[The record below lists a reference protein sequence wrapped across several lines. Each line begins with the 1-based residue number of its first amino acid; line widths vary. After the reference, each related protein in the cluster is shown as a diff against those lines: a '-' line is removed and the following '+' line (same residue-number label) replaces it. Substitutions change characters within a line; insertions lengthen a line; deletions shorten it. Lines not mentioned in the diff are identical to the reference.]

1 MTDTA
6 NDQTQTT
13 PDADH
18 LLDHAYDGIQE
29 YDNPLP
35 RWWLALFWATIIF
48 TPLYILY
55 FHFGGGMLA
64 KERYDQEMI
73 AFYDKQAEQ
82 LLALG
87 EISEGTL
94 VDLMADASM
103 MNGGK
108 KIFQAKCA
116 TCHGMFGEGGI
127 GPNLTDDH
135 WLHGP
140 QLMDIYRTVMEGVPA
155 KGMLAWERL
164 LRPAEIL
171 AVSAHVGSLLGS
183 APPNGKAPQGDQ
195 VERLAPEPVAEGEE
209 EAATDDEATV
219 EGETVEEGA

>member
-1 MTDTA
+1 VTDVA

-116 TCHGMFGEGGI
+116 TCHGVFGEGGI
-127 GPNLTDDH
+127 GPNLTDDY
-135 WLHGP
+135 WLHGG
-140 QLMDIYRTVMEGVPA
+140 QLMDVYKTVRDGVPA
-155 KGMLAWERL
+155 KGMLAWERQ
-164 LRPAEIL
+164 LRPAEL
-171 AVSAHVGSLLGS
+171 MAVSSYVGTMLGS
-183 APPNGKAPQGDQ
+183 EPPNPKAPQGDQ
-195 VERLAPEPVAEGEE
+195 QVRQAPAPVDETEVASDP
-209 EAATDDEATV
+209 EAAETEA
-219 EGETVEEGA
+219 EPAAS